1 MQNNAFLIIHT
12 IFQKSDS
19 EENSAIQVKFKNGI
33 IIWRAYF
40 QQENKNVDQWSVKK
54 KKFEKRQYIR
64 EKKSLRLIKQISIS
78 ALHRG

>member
-33 IIWRAYF
+33 II
-40 QQENKNVDQWSVKK
+40 
-54 KKFEKRQYIR
+54 
-64 EKKSLRLIKQISIS
+64 
-78 ALHRG
+78 